1 VGEKGEGLSC
11 DRSLFISSVA
21 QGDRG
26 VIGMM
31 GQPGFPGLPGHMGLP
46 VRFFFFFEK
55 FDIGNSKFHFCSSR
69 VHRLDFV
76 SNFENCQKIGTR
88 NIHNFD
94 FFFIGIVKNDNLS
107 RVSTVQAVLRRRN
120 RFVTIDSRNSNFSKL
135 SKMN

>member
-46 VRFFFFFEK
+46 VRFFFLK
-55 FDIGNSKFHFCSSR
+55 NSTSETQ
-69 VHRLDFV
+69 
-76 SNFENCQKIGTR
+76 NFISVR
-88 NIHNFD
+88 AA
-94 FFFIGIVKNDNLS
+94 
-107 RVSTVQAVLRRRN
+107 ST
-120 RFVTIDSRNSNFSKL
+120 D
-135 SKMN
+135 

>member
-1 VGEKGEGLSC
+1 VGGRGEGLSC

-55 FDIGNSKFHFCSSR
+55 FDTRNSKFHFCSSR

-76 SNFENCQKIGTR
+76 SNF
-88 NIHNFD
+88 D
-94 FFFIGIVKNDNLS
+94 FF
-107 RVSTVQAVLRRRN
+107 R
-120 RFVTIDSRNSNFSKL
+120 KL
-135 SKMN
+135 SKNGDPKYPKF